1 MMNVDDWLSQLI
13 DKLLHVAHGQWI
25 YRNISKHHATFG
37 SIKKAERRQMLL
49 EIDQLLQL
57 SPEDVPEDSKFLLEI
72 DFSSMRYADT
82 TAQNY
87 WVHAVKAAMK
97 AGSRKTFLQRRRSA
111 KKSQK
116 TSVNTAQPPI
126 PHGYEDDTVPTY
138 LSKKSK
144 RASEGSGSVSD
155 MSNKRRKPD

>member
-1 MMNVDDWLSQLI
+1 MLGMVSTTLRPIQYSHLLSAPSMMNVDDWLSQLI
-13 DKLLHVAHGQWI
+13 DKLLHIAHGQWI
-25 YRNISKHHATFG
+25 YRNISKHHATLG

-72 DFSSMRYADT
+72 DFS
-82 TAQNY
+82 
-87 WVHAVKAAMK
+87 AM
-97 AGSRKTFLQRRRSA
+97 RSA
-111 KKSQK
+111 ALHSVEKTCK

-126 PHGYEDDTVPTY
+126 PHGFEDDTVPTH

-144 RASEGSGSVSD
+144 RASEGSGLVSD